1 MSQIDCIRK
10 GDWRDLYPS
19 TVDRLYAWGAWRLGD
34 ESGAREIR
42 GYTGLGYPSIQP
54 MFINREVGY
63 RSSMES
69 VFEYSGEEA
78 IETDQV
84 VWMSCDDRDKT
95 CLVFYYSD
103 RYTYQDLGASLSQ
116 MELNAG
122 RKAIADKI
130 AKEWVGHAVAK
141 VDNSLK
147 MLKTGRLTLP
157 EGINS

>member
-1 MSQIDCIRK
+1 MSETDCIRK
-10 GDWRDLYPS
+10 GDWRDVYPS
-19 TVDRLYAWGAWRLGD
+19 TVDRLYGWGAWRHGD
-34 ESGAREIR
+34 QGGAREVR
-42 GYTGLGYPSIQP
+42 GFTGLGYPAIQP

-69 VFEYSGEEA
+69 VFEYSDEEA

-84 VWMSCDDRDKT
+84 IWMSCGDTDKV

-122 RKAIADKI
+122 RSSISDKT
-130 AKEWVGHAVAK
+130 AKEWVGHAVVK
-141 VDNSLK
+141 VDSSLK
-147 MLKTGRLTLP
+147 MLKSGRLTLP
-157 EGINS
+157 DSVNS